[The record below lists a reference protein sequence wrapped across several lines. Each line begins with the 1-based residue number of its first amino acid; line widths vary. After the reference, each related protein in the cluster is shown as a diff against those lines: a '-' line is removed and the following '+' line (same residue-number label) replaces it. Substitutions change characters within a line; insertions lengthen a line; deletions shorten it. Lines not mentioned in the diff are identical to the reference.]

1 MDTTIGIFNLL
12 INMGRLY
19 MKRFL
24 KKTAVLIVLLALVI
38 GMLPKG
44 AAEAATKKSKE
55 KTIVVTTQEE
65 LVAAL
70 KKYKS
75 TGRKV
80 KIKIETSEASTFT
93 LNAKYSSDTLQIVI
107 DAPNATI
114 KSKATVS
121 SITINQAKSV
131 KEYASGNKITVNDEK
146 LTFTAMVTASVEKL
160 TIASETGTIKLVNN
174 GGIEKVSV
182 KSEVKI
188 DLTQNGEIGRVY
200 IGAAADISVSGTSE
214 ESLKVTV
221 QKDAVGA
228 AVKSEVPVSVNAYAD
243 VDLMLE
249 KGAESSKITLKEE
262 SAGVKVKN
270 NTEEPVSV
278 KDTEGKTRKVDTG
291 ENLTTDDFGKSEE
304 ADTSEGKQEEEQ
316 PAEGEKEEE
325 KKQENSNT
333 VVDYPI
339 YTYPVVIDPPADNNP
354 PANNDQNRATIIF
367 AQPTGG
373 TITVMQGSTALSSG
387 DRVLK
392 GSTITITLTAAENY
406 EAGEVSI
413 GEGTGD
419 LSGSGISWTVSN
431 IANDVTISASFIEQ
445 ETASAVTMEA
455 YLRTSDTVVTGC
467 AISTDDVVIVLSV
480 ESEYAAIISFAS
492 GSSISTLPDN
502 SIQLVSDYSGP
513 NPTELFL
520 AELPLEYN
528 TQRIVDLIITKFPT
542 INKVRY
548 RGSEELSKDGVIFE
562 NILG

>member
-1 MDTTIGIFNLL
+1 
-12 INMGRLY
+12 

-24 KKTAVLIVLLALVI
+24 KKTVVLIVLLALVI

-70 KKYKS
+70 KKYRS
-75 TGRKV
+75 SGRTV

-146 LTFTAMVTASVEKL
+146 LAFTAMVTASVEKL

-228 AVKSEVPVSVNAYAD
+228 AVKSEVPVNVNVYAD
-243 VDLMLE
+243 VDVILE
-249 KGAESSKITLKEE
+249 KGAESSKVNLKGEL
-262 SAGVKVKN
+262 AGAKVEN
-270 NTEEPVSV
+270 NTEESVSV

-291 ENLTTDDFGKSEE
+291 ENLTTDDFGKSDD

-316 PAEGEKEEE
+316 PAEGEKEDE
-325 KKQENSNT
+325 KNQGNSNI
-333 VVDYPI
+333 VVDYPVVI
-339 YTYPVVIDPPADNNP
+339 YPVVIDPPADNNP
-354 PANNDQNRATIIF
+354 PADYDQNRATIIF
-367 AQPTGG
+367 VQPTGG

-413 GEGTGD
+413 GEGTGN
-419 LSGSGISWTVSN
+419 LSGSGTSWTVSN

-445 ETASAVTMEA
+445 EIAPVVTMNA
-455 YLRTSDTVVTGC
+455 YLTTSDFVVTGC
-467 AISTDDVVIVLSV
+467 AISTDDIVIVLSV

-492 GSSISTLPDN
+492 GSSISSLPDN
-502 SIQLVSDYSGP
+502 SIQLVPGYSGP
-513 NPTELFL
+513 DPTELVL
-520 AELPLEYN
+520 AEMPLEYN

-542 INKVRY
+542 INKVYY

-562 NILG
+562 EILG

>member
-1 MDTTIGIFNLL
+1 
-12 INMGRLY
+12 

-24 KKTAVLIVLLALVI
+24 KKTAVLLVLLALVI

-44 AAEAATKKSKE
+44 AVEAASKKSKK

-70 KKYKS
+70 KKYGS
-75 TGRKV
+75 SNSNV

-93 LNAKYSSDTLQIVI
+93 LNAKYSSDSLQIVI

-228 AVKSEVPVSVNAYAD
+228 AVKSEIPVSVNAYAD
-243 VDLMLE
+243 VELNLE

-354 PANNDQNRATIIF
+354 PVNNDQNRATIIF

-419 LSGSGISWTVSN
+419 LSGSGTSWTVSN

-445 ETASAVTMEA
+445 EAASAVTMEA

-502 SIQLVSDYSGP
+502 SIQLVSGYSGP
-513 NPTELFL
+513 VPTELFL

-542 INKVRY
+542 INIVCY
-548 RGSEELSKDGVIFE
+548 RGLEELSKDGVIFE
-562 NILG
+562 KIPE

>member
-1 MDTTIGIFNLL
+1 
-12 INMGRLY
+12 